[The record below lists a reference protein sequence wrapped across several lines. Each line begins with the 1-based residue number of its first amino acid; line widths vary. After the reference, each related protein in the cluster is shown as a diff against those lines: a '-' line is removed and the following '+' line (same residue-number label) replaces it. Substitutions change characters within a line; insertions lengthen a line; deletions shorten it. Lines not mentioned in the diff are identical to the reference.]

1 MDFSL
6 EISPKTDLDTLP
18 ALKDVYIT
26 MLPGGDYKDTA
37 DQANKLVKKGF
48 NPIPHFPARSIDNEI
63 QLKEY
68 VKRCKDGGVKQALVI
83 GGSREPIGKF
93 DSSIQLLE
101 TGYFEEMRIGI
112 AGHPEGSPDISDS
125 KLEKAMKDK
134 KPYADYIVTQWLL
147 DPQLIIDFI
156 SKQSV
161 PVHVGITGPLKFT
174 SLIKFANIVGAKNSI
189 NFLKSNF
196 SKALDLMKPKDPND
210 IIRKLK
216 DHTDYFHIYTFGGL
230 KETNNWLMENK
241 YVKRI

>member
-1 MDFSL
+1 MNFSI
-6 EISPKTDLDTLP
+6 EISPSTNLETLP

-26 MLPGGDYKDTA
+26 LLPGGDFKETA
-37 DQANKLVKKGF
+37 DQAEKLVKKGF
-48 NPIPHFPARSIDNEI
+48 NPIPHIPARSIESEA

-68 VKRCKDGGVKQALVI
+68 ISRCKDGGTRQVLVI
-83 GGSREPIGKF
+83 GGSREPIGDF

-101 TGYFEEMRIGI
+101 TGYFEDMKIGI

-125 KLEKAMKDK
+125 KLEKAMNDK

-147 DPQLIIDFI
+147 DSQPIIDFI

-161 PVHVGITGPLKFT
+161 PVHVGITGPLKIT
-174 SLIKFANIVGAKNSI
+174 SLIKFANIVGAKNSL

-210 IIRKLK
+210 LIGKVK
-216 DHTDYFHIYTFGGL
+216 SHTDNFHIYTFGGL
-230 KETNNWLMENK
+230 KETNKWLMENK
-241 YVKRI
+241 YV